1 MRTKKGQ
8 VMVEYAVMFTAI
20 IAAVIIAA
28 AIWIRPALDRFFGS
42 TAGVIDSASTR
53 AQSNF

>member
-20 IAAVIIAA
+20 IAAIIIAVGV
-28 AIWIRPALDRFFGS
+28 WIRPSLDRFFGS

-53 AQSNF
+53 VESNF